1 MKKGIYY
8 VPLFLILLFNI
19 GVSWYIESWY
29 TLVAWIISLLFLCEI
44 YFLRFFK

>member
-8 VPLFLILLFNI
+8 IPLFLVVLTNI
-19 GVSWYIESWY
+19 GFSIYSEAWYCLTGW
-29 TLVAWIISLLFLCEI
+29 TLCFLFLCEI